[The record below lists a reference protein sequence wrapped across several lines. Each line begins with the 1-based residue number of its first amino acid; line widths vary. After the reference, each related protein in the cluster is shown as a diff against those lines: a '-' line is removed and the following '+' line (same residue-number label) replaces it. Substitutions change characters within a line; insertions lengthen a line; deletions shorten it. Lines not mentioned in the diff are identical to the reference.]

1 MDVAFA
7 SLNFNSYFVTVSYDR
22 SLNVYDLDNL

>member
-7 SLNFNSYFVTVSYDR
+7 PLNYNLYFVTVSYDR
-22 SLNVYDLDNL
+22 TLNVYDLNNL